1 MDSAR
6 ILIVEDER
14 IIALDLKEQLRRF
27 GCEVVGIHPDAESA
41 ITAVQELRPDLVLM
55 DIMIQG
61 PVDGIEAAR
70 LLRDT
75 THVPVVFLTAYSDDA
90 TLARAKAAD
99 PHGYVL
105 KPFKERELYS
115 AIDIALHK
123 AEVEKNLVEHKALL
137 DSILETIDDAVI
149 SVGKNLVI
157 RFANPSA
164 QRLFGLNAE
173 QIVGQEFDAI
183 CQLYED
189 GHKRTVSLF
198 DSELGDSSGRVLES
212 VYLLGEHDSVIHVQ
226 GTVRP
231 VTNATGGLDGYTIAL
246 RDVSDVKRIT
256 QSLSYQANHDSLTGL
271 LNRDSFINRMARS
284 MALHSSNPS
293 ETKETSVYLYADLD
307 HFKVVNDVCG
317 HAAGDEL
324 LRQIAEDFDA
334 EFSDVDLKARV
345 GDDEFGIYLENVPE
359 DEVLLHAQ
367 RFYEMICRSFEWRTH
382 RFSITSTVAA
392 VPVQSE
398 TSDPFRILAAAD
410 DACYMT
416 KENGGNGVRLY
427 QKSEYSFRKR
437 RDDMHWASTLNN
449 AIDEQKLVLF
459 AQPILHIQSREIRK
473 KEILVRLR
481 SDDGTYVSPGQFIPA
496 AERYNLMPA
505 LDRYILKQTF
515 QYLRDYGSRDR
526 CMYCVNLSGTT
537 LTSAGLY
544 DYIKDLLSEFALDG
558 SRFCFEITET
568 AAIQNFAPTVELVQ
582 QIRGLGAF
590 FALDDFGNGFSSF
603 AYLKNL
609 PVDYLKIDGSFVQHI
624 LKSHADRA
632 MVEAINNIGHV
643 LKMETIAEFVT
654 NSEMISILADLT
666 VDFAQGYEIA
676 VPEILTPDATASQ
689 VG

>member
-1 MDSAR
+1 MEHAR
-6 ILIVEDER
+6 VLIVEDER

-41 ITAVQELRPDLVLM
+41 IAAVQDLHPDLVLM

-90 TLARAKAAD
+90 TLERAKAAD
-99 PHGYVL
+99 PHGFVL

-123 AEVEKNLVEHKALL
+123 ATVERHLAENKALL
-137 DSILETIDDAVI
+137 DSILETIDDAVV
-149 SVGKNLVI
+149 SVDAALHV

-164 QRLFGLNAE
+164 QRLFGMSAEDIAGEHFESICTLYDDDLNAS
-173 QIVGQEFDAI
+173 I
-183 CQLYED
+183 
-189 GHKRTVSLF
+189 SLF
-198 DSELGDSSGRVLES
+198 EREDIEGRILES
-212 VYLLGEHDSVIHVQ
+212 VYLLGERNAKVNVQ

-231 VTNATGGLDGYTIAL
+231 VLDARGALDGYTIAL
-246 RDVSDVKRIT
+246 RDISDVTRIT
-256 QSLSYQANHDSLTGL
+256 NSLSYQANHDSLTGL
-271 LNRDSFINRMARS
+271 LNRDSFINRMARVI
-284 MALHSSNPS
+284 ALRNAPSS
-293 ETKETSVYLYADLD
+293 KEHMFAGYMYADLD

-324 LRQIAEDFDA
+324 LRQIAEDIDSA
-334 EFSDVDLKARV
+334 YADIELKARV
-345 GDDEFGIYLENVPE
+345 GDDEFGIFLESYTE
-359 DEVLLHAQ
+359 AELLQQANQ
-367 RFYEMICRSFEWRTH
+367 FYSLICRSFEWRTH
-382 RFSITSTVAA
+382 RFSITATVAA

-398 TSDPFRILAAAD
+398 ASDPFRILAAAD

-416 KENGGNGVRLY
+416 KESGGNSVRLY
-427 QKSEYSFRKR
+427 EKTEYSFRKR

-449 AIDEQKLVLF
+449 AIDQEKLVLF
-459 AQPILHIQSREIRK
+459 AQPIMHIASREIQK

-481 SDDGTYVSPGQFIPA
+481 SDDGTFISPGQFIPA

-505 LDRYILKQTF
+505 IDRHILRQTF
-515 QYLRDYGSRDR
+515 KFLCEVGDEDT

-537 LTSAGLY
+537 LASTGLVS
-544 DYIKDLLSEFALDG
+544 YIRELLDEYPVDG
-558 SRFCFEITET
+558 RRLCFEITET
-568 AAIQNFAPTVELVQ
+568 AAIQNFGPTVDIIQE
-582 QIRGLGAF
+582 IRSLGAA

-624 LKSHADRA
+624 MKSESDRA

-643 LKMETIAEFVT
+643 LKMKTIAEFVT
-654 NSEMISILADLT
+654 SSEMISILESLN

-676 VPEILTPDATASQ
+676 VPEALVPPSMTLAAR
-689 VG
+689 